1 MKRGALAL
9 ALAVLALTVGA
20 ALLTMRSGGTTAARV
35 IPKTATTTVRGPVKR
50 VLGSKPRCQSDDEG
64 GDKTGEDRS
73 SKRCDSEAGDDRDSG
88 GDNEPDEKD
97 SGD

>member
-1 MKRGALAL
+1 MKKGALAL
-9 ALAVLALTVGA
+9 AVAVLALTVGA
-20 ALLTMRSGGTTAARV
+20 ALLTMRSGGTTPAKV
-35 IPKTATTTVRGPVKR
+35 IPKTATTLLNPVKR

-73 SKRCDSEAGDDRDSG
+73 SKSCDSEAGDEKDSG
-88 GDNEPDEKD
+88 ANENEPDEKD

>member
-1 MKRGALAL
+1 LAL
-9 ALAVLALTVGA
+9 ALAVLACTAA
-20 ALLTMRSGGTTAARV
+20 ALVLTMRNTGTKPAHV
-35 IPKTATTTVRGPVKR
+35 IPSPVTSVLDPLKR

-64 GDKTGEDRS
+64 GDKTGADRG
-73 SKRCDSEAGDDRDSG
+73 SKRCNSEAGDDRDSG